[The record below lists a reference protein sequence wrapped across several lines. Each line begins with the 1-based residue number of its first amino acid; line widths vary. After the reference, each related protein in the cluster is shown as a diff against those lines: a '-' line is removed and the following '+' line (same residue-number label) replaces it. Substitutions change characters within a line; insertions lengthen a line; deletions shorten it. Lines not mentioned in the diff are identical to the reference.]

1 MPLLLRDIDHQRVRA
16 LMALHLPGVTGRIY
30 GSRLTGQAHEASDL
44 DLALVAPNLQP
55 IPVDQLERFRQAV
68 NDSLIPILLD
78 ARDWAR
84 LPKDFH
90 TEIEKSFVEL

>member
-1 MPLLLRDIDHQRVRA
+1 MPLLLRDIDRQRVRA
-16 LMALHLPGVTGRIY
+16 LMALHLPGVTERIY
-30 GSRLTGQAHEASDL
+30 GSRVTGQAHAASDL

-55 IPVDQLERFRQAV
+55 IPAEQLERFRQAV